1 MERIYIYIYI
11 YIYMQRY
18 FRQLVSSV
26 AWLQAGL
33 LVLVGANAAH
43 FYYLGFR
50 LRWQVTRLECRL
62 EHA

>member
-1 MERIYIYIYI
+1 M